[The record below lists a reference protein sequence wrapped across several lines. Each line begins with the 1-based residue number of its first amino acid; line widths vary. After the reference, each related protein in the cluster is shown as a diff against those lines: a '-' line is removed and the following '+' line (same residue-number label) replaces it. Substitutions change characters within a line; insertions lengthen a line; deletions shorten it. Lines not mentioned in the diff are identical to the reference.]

1 MTFSLFLSDSICCFI
16 SSRLFSE
23 AGPFFR
29 PFLLLPPPSLEPV
42 LSRKIRQI
50 KPPPISNL
58 RELNVKLWRL
68 KLRAPGPRHTLK
80 CLRLIIK
87 NINKINYTRISVTEY
102 QQFNPCQISRARVGR
117 ISVSSDWVSL
127 DSVCRDP
134 PEAWFIIPFTA
145 LIDSVQ

>member
-50 KPPPISNL
+50 KPPPISNFK
-58 RELNVKLWRL
+58 RVKRQIMTS
-68 KLRAPGPRHTLK
+68 KVVSSSAPIHNTSFSMQLTNGP
-80 CLRLIIK
+80 
-87 NINKINYTRISVTEY
+87 NKVVLHYTRLEWL
-102 QQFNPCQISRARVGR
+102 AREKYSSLFGPF
-117 ISVSSDWVSL
+117 VSYEGKKSFKYGL
-127 DSVCRDP
+127 
-134 PEAWFIIPFTA
+134 
-145 LIDSVQ
+145 